1 MANLNKVFLI
11 GRLTRDP
18 QLRYTPS
25 GMAVADVGIAVNRF
39 RRGQEGQAPQEE
51 TCFLDITVWGKQA
64 ENATEYLS
72 KGSQVFI
79 EGFLRLDTWDDKKT
93 GEKRSKLKIVAERV
107 QYLDSRGAARPA
119 GDAGP
124 KGAPAKPG
132 PAPEDESQEAH
143 DDDIPF

>member
-25 GMAVADVGIAVNRF
+25 GLAVADIGLAVNRF
-39 RRGQEGQAPQEE
+39 RRGQEGQPPQEE
-51 TCFLDITVWGKQA
+51 VCYLDITVWGKQA
-64 ENATEYLS
+64 ENATEYIS

-107 QYLDSRGAARPA
+107 QYLDSRGARPA
-119 GDAGP
+119 GTGGQ
-124 KGAPAKPG
+124 KGAPGKPG
-132 PAPEDESQEAH
+132 PEPGEEPQEGPG
-143 DDDIPF
+143 DDIPF